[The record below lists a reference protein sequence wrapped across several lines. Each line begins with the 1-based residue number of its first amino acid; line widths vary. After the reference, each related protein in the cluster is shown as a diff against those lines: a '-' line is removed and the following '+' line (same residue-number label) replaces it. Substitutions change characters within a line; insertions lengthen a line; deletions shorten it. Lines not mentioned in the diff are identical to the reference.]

1 MTRRYSRART
11 LLRMAPWADV
21 DLLRANLIKAC
32 EEIFAKWGDKTPPS
46 YRKQFDD
53 YLAGERATLPSAF
66 DFQVT
71 FVKVFRDTFSQY
83 ADDHGQELTMFY
95 VTSEMIPGAKFMPL
109 GRVLAGDETYK
120 FRCYGYLTS

>member
-1 MTRRYSRART
+1 
-11 LLRMAPWADV
+11 MAPWADV

-83 ADDHGQELTMFY
+83 ADDLRWN
-95 VTSEMIPGAKFMPL
+95 VAKAEF
-109 GRVLAGDETYK
+109 EKYF
-120 FRCYGYLTS
+120 FRASYWARES